1 MARVEIGLNSE
12 IYAKLIARYN
22 DIVKRVEKDK
32 NNKEI
37 YEIDIHLSEGV
48 SIIIDV
54 NYINTHFKKL
64 FKALDGGDTKII
76 ESIKNDI
83 HSSFG
88 ILSEDD
94 QEFARKILA
103 DIESGKLKNG
113 ESSFTELLDSY
124 KNKDRDE
131 HIKTVCEN
139 LGIDEN
145 SVKRLINERR
155 DENNL
160 NQNNDF
166 ENIMDKMDLDK
177 EFIINMNDYF
187 RFIKNH
193 NDRIKDRLTK
203 RLKKADLTLDEFI
216 LWMETDNR

>member
-32 NNKEI
+32 SNKEI

-48 SIIIDV
+48 SIIIDI

-83 HSSFG
+83 HSSFV

-94 QEFARKILA
+94 
-103 DIESGKLKNG
+103 
-113 ESSFTELLDSY
+113 
-124 KNKDRDE
+124 
-131 HIKTVCEN
+131 
-139 LGIDEN
+139 
-145 SVKRLINERR
+145 
-155 DENNL
+155 
-160 NQNNDF
+160 
-166 ENIMDKMDLDK
+166 
-177 EFIINMNDYF
+177 
-187 RFIKNH
+187 
-193 NDRIKDRLTK
+193 
-203 RLKKADLTLDEFI
+203 
-216 LWMETDNR
+216 